1 MQRAAIGKAMR
12 SLISFTNQNGM
23 LRLCILTTATT
34 IINAA
39 TSNTVRSLEL
49 LPIRI
54 VGTAVVYI
62 DSATIE
68 RTDGRSQVWS
78 LWNYASDQLNVYEEP
93 YQSVRFLN
101 DYDCEQRTV
110 RIVEV
115 REYSEA
121 FGRGSPLRV
130 YGGNGL
136 NERSVP
142 RGSLGDEILER
153 ICSP

>member
-1 MQRAAIGKAMR
+1 MR
-12 SLISFTNQNGM
+12 SLISFINQNGM
-23 LRLCILTTATT
+23 SRLCILMTATL

-39 TSNTVRSLEL
+39 TSNAVRSMEL
-49 LPIRI
+49 LPVRI

-62 DSATIE
+62 DSATVE

-78 LWNYASDQLNVYEEP
+78 IWNFASDQLNVYEEP

-101 DYDCEQRTV
+101 NYDCEHRTV

-115 REYSEA
+115 REYSEP

-130 YGGNGL
+130 YGGKGL

-142 RGSLGDEILER
+142 RGSVGDEILER
-153 ICSP
+153 VCFP